1 MLASETGFHEMSIRA
16 KQEQRFHDA
25 GYRVFFE
32 SINKSKPFFWQRRIR
47 DNNSDTK
54 YWINVQ
60 YWDLSLEFLNAPK
73 QPSYQV
79 DVHLNRNDQLFIFQ
93 FSYYELFDISEMEK
107 EVEKVYVALGCTQED
122 E

>member
-1 MLASETGFHEMSIRA
+1 MSASETSFANKGIQA
-16 KQEQRFHDA
+16 KQEQRFDKA
-25 GYRVFFE
+25 EYRLFLD
-32 SINKSKPFFWQRRIR
+32 SQIKSKPYFFQKRIR
-47 DNNSDTK
+47 DNNSNTK

-60 YWDLSLEFLNAPK
+60 YWNLSLEFPNAPW

-79 DVHLNRNDQLFIFQ
+79 DVHLQRNSQVFILQ

-107 EVEKVYVALGCTQED
+107 EVEKVFIALDCTVED